1 MSERNG
7 AATFLERVVARFLS
21 LVVAVGV
28 IMPRTPAQIR
38 SSNTKSEV
46 EKDVLLDLRN
56 KREGLRDRVALAQAR
71 EIVKDLYKQG
81 EELRKK
87 MKDMLVD
94 IKVKGLQAAK
104 ADCERVMRGGDY
116 PAETVDNLRMKRQM
130 VLNLSAMGYE
140 CKITDTWEVLFKH
153 QITVAKRLIARAVA
167 EPRG

>member
-28 IMPRTPAQIR
+28 IMPRIPAQIR
-38 SSNTKSEV
+38 SSNTKSDV

-94 IKVKGLQAAK
+94 IKVSSYS
-104 ADCERVMRGGDY
+104 V
-116 PAETVDNLRMKRQM
+116 TNLR
-130 VLNLSAMGYE
+130 
-140 CKITDTWEVLFKH
+140 T
-153 QITVAKRLIARAVA
+153 
-167 EPRG
+167 